1 MKPTIL
7 LTGKTGQLGSEL
19 NRLLPKLGEVVAP
32 DRNELDLREP
42 AKLREIVRNAK
53 PQLVVNAAA
62 YTAVDAAET
71 DEATASAVNAEA
83 PRLLALEAKRIGAL
97 LVHFST
103 DYVFDGSKRSPYLE
117 TDDPNPINSYGR
129 TKLAGEDAIRDSG
142 AAHLIFRTSWVYAT
156 HGRNFPLTILRLV
169 TEREEL
175 KIVDDQVGA
184 PTCAFDLAQATT
196 AILTGIIAKSK
207 SEFIPSD
214 VSGIYH
220 MTAAGQT
227 TWYEFAK
234 AILEETRR
242 APRNLPWLTSATKSR
257 PLIARCVLPISTD
270 EFRSPTHR
278 PAYSVLSNARLMQV
292 FGVTLPD
299 WRTQLQGCFSPQAIA
314 TNPPAVLSSGQNPT
328 PSSSR

>member
-1 MKPTIL
+1 MNPTIL

-19 NRLLPKLGEVVAP
+19 NRLLPKLGEVIAP
-32 DRNELDLREP
+32 ERSELDLREP
-42 AKLREIVRNAK
+42 AKIRETMRNAK

-83 PRLLALEAKRIGAL
+83 PGLLALEAKKLGAL

-142 AAHLIFRTSWVYAT
+142 VAHLIFRTSWVYAT
-156 HGRNFPLTILRLV
+156 HGRNFLLTILRLA

-184 PTCAFDLAQATT
+184 PTCAFDLAQATK
-196 AILTGIIAKSK
+196 AILTGIIAKSRG
-207 SEFIPSD
+207 EFIPSD
-214 VSGIYH
+214 VSETYH

-227 TWYEFAK
+227 SWYEFAK

-242 APRNLPWLTSATKSR
+242 APQKLPWLASATKCR
-257 PLIARCVLPISTD
+257 PLIARCVLPISTE
-270 EFRSPTHR
+270 EFRSPTRR
-278 PAYSVLSNARLMQV
+278 PAYSVLSNERLTQV
-292 FGVTLPD
+292 FGVTLLD
-299 WRTQLQGCFSPQAIA
+299 WRPQLQRCFSPESIA
-314 TNPPAVLSSGQNPT
+314 ATSPATLSPRHNPPPI
-328 PSSSR
+328 SR